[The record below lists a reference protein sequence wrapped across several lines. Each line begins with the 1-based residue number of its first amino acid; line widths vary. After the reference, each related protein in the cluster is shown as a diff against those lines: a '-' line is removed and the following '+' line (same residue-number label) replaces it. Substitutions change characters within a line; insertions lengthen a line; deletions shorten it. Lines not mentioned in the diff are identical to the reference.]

1 MVSDLSEM
9 APLDFLVPFL
19 EVIQSEDLLG
29 PITGYALS
37 TVNKFLSYGLID
49 VNHAQSAE
57 VVERLAESVTRARF
71 RGTVPGR
78 INKVRLF
85 IWVLFSVMLQKWL
98 YLISYNR
105 PPLYLTY
112 EQ

>member
-1 MVSDLSEM
+1 MDEDPQIQIFHELKRKLNLVNDLSEM

-71 RGTVPGR
+71 RGTVPGP
-78 INKVRLF
+78 IK
-85 IWVLFSVMLQKWL
+85 ID
-98 YLISYNR
+98 I
-105 PPLYLTY
+105 LTY
-112 EQ
+112 FYFNLVTKD

>member
-1 MVSDLSEM
+1 MDEDPQIQIFHELKRKLNLVNDLSEM

-71 RGTVPGR
+71 RGTVPGS
-78 INKVRLF
+78 IKIDISKV
-85 IWVLFSVMLQKWL
+85 
-98 YLISYNR
+98 
-105 PPLYLTY
+105 
-112 EQ
+112 